1 MPFFCEKWKNCIFLI
16 FFWQF
21 WHALLL
27 AVSPVINLQLFY
39 LFSDDDYVT
48 TGGSRSESWWVP
60 AIFVHELHFPI
71 WRSKQ
76 CKKKKV
82 GNRFFV
88 HFLMIRGV
96 VMQFFF
102 CFVCLF
108 YLVFCFF
115 HKKKYSPVGLSSM
128 QFFVV
133 VLTDIS

>member
-1 MPFFCEKWKNCIFLI
+1 MK
-16 FFWQF
+16 
-21 WHALLL
+21 
-27 AVSPVINLQLFY
+27 
-39 LFSDDDYVT
+39 
-48 TGGSRSESWWVP
+48 
-60 AIFVHELHFPI
+60 ELHFSDFFLTVL
-71 WRSKQ
+71 RCVTVS
-76 CKKKKV
+76 CKSLHKSAAFFISSVMTIMLLLGVQGQRIGECQLYSYMNFIFQFGGANNSRKKV

-128 QFFVV
+128 HF
-133 VLTDIS
+133 LL